1 MSSATSSGFRSG
13 LVLIAMA
20 LSQREEPRDGRPDE
34 QEPACDQRCRAIV
47 QQDFLVAEECILITL
62 SPVKVRQILH
72 QANDEHDSGNDRE
85 NDGDASHAS
94 SPSDGRGL
102 TAAPGGGVSDAAAPT
117 APASGSANGSTAP
130 AALACRAP
138 MEGTTARATRSA
150 RPALIA
156 ASTPLPIAFDQ
167 VSTHIWYQV

>member
-34 QEPACDQRCRAIV
+34 QEPARDQRSCAIV
-47 QQDFLVAEECILITL
+47 QQDLLVAEERVLISL
-62 SPVKVRQILH
+62 RPVKVRQVLH
-72 QANDEHDSGNDRE
+72 QAQDEHDTGNYRE
-85 NDGDASHAS
+85 NDSDASHAS

-102 TAAPGGGVSDAAAPT
+102 TAAPGDASDAAAPT

-130 AALACRAP
+130 AALARRAP
-138 MEGTTARATRSA
+138 MDGTTARATRSA